1 MTHIF
6 PIVELSGLKNKKISD
21 EKKNFHRAVQANSA
35 VFLGFNHRK
44 FCRCGDGRGGGGV
57 GGSNYFVL
65 QTAAKILRF
74 KY

>member
-6 PIVELSGLKNKKISD
+6 PIVELSGLKNKKNSD
-21 EKKNFHRAVQANSA
+21 EKQKFSQSCPS
-35 VFLGFNHRK
+35 K
-44 FCRCGDGRGGGGV
+44 FCRFFWASTTGNFAGVEMGGGL

>member
-21 EKKNFHRAVQANSA
+21 EKNFFHRAVQANSA

-44 FCRCGDGRGGGGV
+44 FCRCGDGRGGGVGV
-57 GGSNYFVL
+57 SNYFVL